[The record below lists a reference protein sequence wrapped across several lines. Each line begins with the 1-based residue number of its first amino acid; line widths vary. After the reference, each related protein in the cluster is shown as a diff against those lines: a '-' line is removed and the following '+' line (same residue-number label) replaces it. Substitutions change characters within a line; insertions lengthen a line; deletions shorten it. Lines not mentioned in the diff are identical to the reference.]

1 MKRLWVG
8 LGLLLLLLA
17 AGICSTLVM
26 EDFHHSLS
34 RRLASTA
41 AAASEED
48 WDQAALLLQ
57 QCRSRWVRYRNFI
70 ATGASHESIEEI
82 DSLYTQLTIYFH
94 RQDSLGFSLC
104 CTALQH
110 RTAALG
116 EAQSI
121 NWWNLL

>member
-1 MKRLWVG
+1 MKRLWIG
-8 LGLLLLLLA
+8 LGLLLLLLI

-26 EDFHHSLS
+26 ENFHQSLS
-34 RRLASTA
+34 RRLESTSA
-41 AAASEED
+41 AALDED
-48 WDQAALLLQ
+48 WEQTALLLR
-57 QCRSRWVRYRNFI
+57 QCRRCWVRYRNFV

-82 DSLYTQLTIYFH
+82 DSLYAQLTIYFH
-94 RQDSLGFSLC
+94 RRDSLGLSLC

>member
-1 MKRLWVG
+1 MKRLWIG

-17 AGICSTLVM
+17 AGVCSTLAM
-26 EDFHHSLS
+26 ENFHHSLS
-34 RRLASTA
+34 RRLESTA
-41 AAASEED
+41 AAALDED
-48 WDQAALLLQ
+48 WEQTALLLR
-57 QCRSRWVRYRNFI
+57 QCRRRWLRYRNLV

-82 DSLYTQLTIYFH
+82 DSLHAQLTIYFH
-94 RQDSLGFSLC
+94 RRDSLGFSLC
-104 CTALQH
+104 CTAIQY